1 MSDDGNTETQTAG
14 GPESLTYHVDGE
26 LVSADEASVAVNDR
40 GFMYG
45 DAAFE
50 TLRAYGGDLFRWGDH
65 AERLANTC
73 ETLELDHGVADED
86 LRARI
91 DETLTANDL
100 EEAYVRLSITR
111 GVQPGKLT
119 PDPEVDPTVVVI
131 AKPLPRGGRPDQG
144 GEPRWDGPASL
155 RTVDV
160 RRPPENVMPSHLKTH
175 NYLGGILARLELR
188 GTDADEALLCDVD
201 GNVAEGTTSN
211 VFFVDDRALHTP
223 SLEGPVLP
231 GVTRQVVLEL
241 AREEGIPVD
250 EGTFSPADVRAAEEV
265 FITNTTGEVWP
276 VASIDDEPI
285 GPAGGDGPFSVNSH
299 DVYPGGPVTRLLA
312 HLFDDRIES
321 QFY

>member
-1 MSDDGNTETQTAG
+1 MSDNGNSETRTDGGTE
-14 GPESLTYHVDGE
+14 PLTYHVDGE

-50 TLRAYGGDLFRWGDH
+50 TLRAYGGDLFRWEDH

-73 ETLELDHGVADED
+73 ETLELDHGLADED

-91 DETLTANDL
+91 DETLAANDL

-119 PDPEVDPTVVVI
+119 PDPAVDPTVVVI
-131 AKPLPRGGRPDQG
+131 VKPLPRGGRPDQG

-155 RTVDV
+155 RTVDI

-188 GTDADEALLCDVD
+188 GTDADEALLCDVE

-211 VFFVDDRALHTP
+211 VFFVDDSALHTP
-223 SLEGPVLP
+223 SLVGPVLP

-241 AREEGIPVD
+241 AREEGIPID
-250 EGTFSPADVRAAEEV
+250 EGTFDPADVRGADEV

-276 VASIDDEPI
+276 VASVDGEPV
-285 GPAGGDGPFSVNSH
+285 GSAGGDGPFSEDSH
-299 DVYPGGPVTRLLA
+299 GLYPGGPVTRLLA

-321 QFY
+321 EFY

>member
-1 MSDDGNTETQTAG
+1 MSDDRSAETRTDG

-73 ETLELDHGVADED
+73 ETLELDHGLADED

-91 DETLTANDL
+91 DETLAANDL

-131 AKPLPRGGRPDQG
+131 AKPLPRGGRPDRG

-175 NYLGGILARLELR
+175 NYLGGILARLALR
-188 GTDADEALLCDVD
+188 GTDADEALLCDVE

-250 EGTFSPADVRAAEEV
+250 EGTFSPADVRAADEV

-276 VASIDDEPI
+276 VASIDGDPVD
-285 GPAGGDGPFSVNSH
+285 PAESERSDSQGSDAT
-299 DVYPGGPVTRLLA
+299 YPGGPVTRLLA
-312 HLFDDRIES
+312 RLFDERIES
-321 QFY
+321 EFY